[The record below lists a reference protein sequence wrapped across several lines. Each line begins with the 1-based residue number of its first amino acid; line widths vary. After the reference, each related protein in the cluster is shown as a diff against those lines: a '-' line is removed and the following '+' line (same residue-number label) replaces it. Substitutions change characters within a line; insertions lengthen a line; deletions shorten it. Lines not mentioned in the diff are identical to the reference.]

1 MHLLLSRTESVALR
15 FVYKLGSDW
24 KAGSATTDS
33 LVLCVSAC
41 DEHVAA
47 ALQHDKRQHVGS
59 RRTRSP
65 SATNSS
71 SPRVSR
77 ASPGLLDIQTRQV
90 FRNPREGLRVG
101 KSAPQVVFGL
111 AEGKVKV
118 GQLKSN
124 KAEGR
129 GSLGRFVGSGRQP
142 TPQAATLYSTD
153 SFVVSMC
160 AGGRLTLVED
170 AGARSMLPLP

>member
-1 MHLLLSRTESVALR
+1 MHVLLSRTESVALR

-24 KAGSATTDS
+24 KAGSATTAS

-41 DEHVAA
+41 DEHAAA

-90 FRNPREGLRVG
+90 FRNPREGDGRTESGSESGDL
-101 KSAPQVVFGL
+101 PQVVFGL

-124 KAEGR
+124 KAER
-129 GSLGRFVGSGRQP
+129 ASVVLRDLVASQRHRLQ
-142 TPQAATLYSTD
+142 LSTRPIL
-153 SFVVSMC
+153 S
-160 AGGRLTLVED
+160 
-170 AGARSMLPLP
+170 